1 MLTRRRCVRRDVKE
15 STDRMDAPA
24 NRRIVLFLLAVLAA
38 FLLRCRQ
45 SETRAEEPPPIE
57 IKATVHPA
65 RSATI
70 TAQIDGQVQTID
82 VREGDAVTANGRIVE
97 LTNAVVERDAAVA
110 RAQLAW
116 IETRLRRG
124 GRAPVRVAARP
135 RDNVDITAR
144 ILEVK
149 QQRLEKM
156 KQLRKTNDITA
167 REVEQAE
174 VEYLAALRDYNQ
186 ERRGSIGP
194 SPATDDME
202 LLRIEH
208 DKTAAEEQFATQRH
222 ALLQITSPIA
232 GTVTRVSVT
241 QGQAVF
247 PRDPIAEVSDVAT
260 LHVTGNVAP
269 ELLRYIH
276 AGMPVQV
283 KIFSVPPRTFAD
295 EIDYVVPVQGSGS
308 DSRTAM
314 VVVSIPNPD
323 RSVQPNTDAL
333 ITLRTK

>member
-1 MLTRRRCVRRDVKE
+1 MRRTSVVV
-15 STDRMDAPA
+15 S
-24 NRRIVLFLLAVLAA
+24 VLA
-38 FLLRCRQ
+38 LLSGCRQ

-65 RSATI
+65 QSATI
-70 TAQIDGQVQTID
+70 TAPIDGKVQTID
-82 VREGDAVTANGRIVE
+82 VHEGSVIAANGRILE
-97 LTNAVVERDAAVA
+97 LTNAVVERDAAVS

-116 IETRLRRG
+116 IDTRLKRRG
-124 GRAPVRVAARP
+124 RSPIRVAP
-135 RDNVDITAR
+135 HSSDNLGITAR

-149 QQRLEKM
+149 RQRLEKM
-156 KQLRKTNDITA
+156 KHLRQTNDITA
-167 REVEQAE
+167 RELEQAE
-174 VEYLAALRDYNQ
+174 VEYLAALRDYNDQ
-186 ERRGSIGP
+186 RRVAMGAPVAGG
-194 SPATDDME
+194 DDME

-208 DKTAAEEQFATQRH
+208 DKTAAEEKFATQRRDM
-222 ALLQITSPIA
+222 LQVTSPIA
-232 GTVTRVSVT
+232 GTVTRISVT

-260 LHVTGNVAP
+260 LHVTGSIAP

-295 EIDYVVPVQGSGS
+295 QIDSVIPMQGSGA
-308 DSRTAM
+308 DSRSAA

-323 RSVQPNTDAL
+323 RAVQPNTDAV
-333 ITLRTK
+333 ISLRPR